1 MALPNMNVTDIIQNA
16 FNKKPQDVEH
26 SFNNVIQ
33 QKMADAID
41 ARREEIAQSMYGSE
55 SDDADVEPDGDSEEL
70 DQVDIE
76 EPTDE
81 DL

>member
-1 MALPNMNVTDIIQNA
+1 MPLPNMNVADIIQSA
-16 FNKKPQDVEH
+16 FDRKPNDVEDA
-26 SFNNVIQ
+26 FNNVIQ

-55 SDDADVEPDGDSEEL
+55 GDEADVEPDDDYEDL

>member
-16 FNKKPQDVEH
+16 FDKKPQDVEH
-26 SFNNVIQ
+26 AFNDVIQ

-55 SDDADVEPDGDSEEL
+55 GDEADVEPNGDSEEL